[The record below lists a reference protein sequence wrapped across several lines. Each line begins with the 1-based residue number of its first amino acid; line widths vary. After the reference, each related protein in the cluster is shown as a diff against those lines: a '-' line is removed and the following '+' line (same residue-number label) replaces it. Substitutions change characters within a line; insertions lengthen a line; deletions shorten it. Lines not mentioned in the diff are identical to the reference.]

1 MARVA
6 YLAVPG
12 VGLGLAMALMGAPVA
27 GAVVAA
33 VSAGLFAIVLVRY
46 RRLRRD
52 QDAGPE
58 RAP

>member
-27 GAVVAA
+27 GAVVAL
-33 VSAGLFAIVLVRY
+33 VSAALFVIVLVRY
-46 RRLRRD
+46 RRLRREKTPD
-52 QDAGPE
+52 
-58 RAP
+58 